1 MTCSICKEEGHNKRS
16 CKKITTPVSVPKNE
30 AESIMALPKYCT
42 GVFTTNTLHEFLR
55 HPNRM
60 GHSNK
65 IHIYH
70 KGDIIICYN
79 LSSNRVFGIAKFINI
94 DNDKVYKKTEIE
106 PGEQIPYTDV
116 KYNDYE
122 IGVQF
127 YPIEPVS
134 VETINI
140 ECNIEPRT
148 QLNKILYK
156 SFNGDN
162 PQIAPWA
169 NRILSEINE

>member
-1 MTCSICKEEGHNKRS
+1 MSVY
-16 CKKITTPVSVPKNE
+16 KIKTE
-30 AESIMALPKYCT
+30 LIMALPKYCT
-42 GVFTTNTLHEFLR
+42 SVFTTNTLHEFLR

-65 IHIYH
+65 IHKYH

-79 LSSNRVFGIAKFINI
+79 LSSKRVFGIAKFINI
-94 DNDKVYKKTEIE
+94 DNDKVYKKIEIE
-106 PGEQIPYTDV
+106 PGEQVLYTDV
-116 KYNDYE
+116 NYNDYE

-127 YPIEPVS
+127 YSIEPIT

-140 ECNIEPRT
+140 ECGIEPRT
-148 QLNKILYK
+148 QLNKVLYK

-169 NRILSEINE
+169 NRVLEELIMAEHDH